1 MAKLVKN
8 PAVIET
14 SGTPVEE
21 IVGRVNTNTTQV
33 SIARMRS
40 HRGWVDD
47 GQVRQFAECVLVLTG
62 TLHIKTCR
70 QRLVARTGQTV
81 MIRRGEW
88 VQYSTPERG
97 GAHYLAVCVPAFQ
110 PGLVRSRKRNKRGPA
125 VDGGSLMQR
134 MRAASNRA
142 AGGRSAGIREG
153 ATWRR

>member
-21 IVGRVNTNTTQV
+21 IVGRVNTHTTQV

-47 GQVRQFAECVLVLTG
+47 GQVRQFAEFLLVLAGALYVRTR
-62 TLHIKTCR
+62 R
-70 QRLVARTGQTV
+70 QHLVARTGQAV

-88 VQYSTPERG
+88 VEYSTPERG
-97 GAHYLAVCVPAFQ
+97 GARYLAVCMPAFQ
-110 PGLVRSRKRNKRGPA
+110 PGLVRRTQPPTR
-125 VDGGSLMQR
+125 
-134 MRAASNRA
+134 
-142 AGGRSAGIREG
+142 
-153 ATWRR
+153 